1 MINFIYFHLKNI
13 IENYE
18 VNFKTLLLLG
28 GVGLVLHGCASMNGL
43 TSESFNQYASPQE
56 VIDKKNINDNNSSAK
71 EYVYYWGPQQGEKEV
86 QSLLPKQYLSR
97 FCDAKG
103 GKLSLVQKSS
113 MSLVKDIW
121 SKKLLNTYSSVK
133 QGIGAF
139 QCKQTDGQHWY
150 VSIEPIS
157 ERKLA
162 HTETRVVY
170 LQTKLV
176 SLDDV
181 KKLNAK
187 TVTTAVIAEKK
198 TNVNNAKNTIASKA
212 PPTKVIEEKKPVVAP
227 IEEEKEK
234 PQAEKIVLS
243 PQLQQM
249 QLYASARK
257 DLGRGQNQINA
268 CNNAERAYGYGRLR
282 GASGINVYA
291 ESGVLVAK
299 CLTSVPSYSRRFSNP
314 QDRAKRILQNLS
326 TNQNHAVAKY
336 MLKQMN

>member
-1 MINFIYFHLKNI
+1 M
-13 IENYE
+13 
-18 VNFKTLLLLG
+18 NFKTFLLLG
-28 GVGLVLHGCASMNGL
+28 GVGFGLHGCTSINGL
-43 TSESFNQYASPQE
+43 TSESFNQYTSPQE
-56 VIDKKNINDNNSSAK
+56 VIDKKNINDKNSSTK
-71 EYVYYWGPQQGEKEV
+71 EYVYYWGPQQGDKEI

-97 FCDAKG
+97 FCAAKG
-103 GKLSLVQKSS
+103 GKFSQVQKSS

-133 QGIGAF
+133 QGIGGY
-139 QCKQTDGQHWY
+139 QCKQSDGQQWY

-157 ERKLA
+157 ERKLD
-162 HTETRVVY
+162 HTETRVVH

-176 SLDDV
+176 SLDEL
-181 KKLNAK
+181 KKLYAK
-187 TVTTAVIAEKK
+187 TNTLPAVQEKK
-198 TNVNNAKNTIASKA
+198 PTVNNAKNTASSKA
-212 PPTKVIEEKKPVVAP
+212 PPPVKVVEEKKPVLLPV
-227 IEEEKEK
+227 EEEKPPVEK
-234 PQAEKIVLS
+234 VVLS

-291 ESGVLVAK
+291 ESGILVAK
-299 CLTSVPSYSRRFSNP
+299 CLTSIPSYSRRFSNP

-336 MLKQMN
+336 MLKQMK

>member
-1 MINFIYFHLKNI
+1 M
-13 IENYE
+13 
-18 VNFKTLLLLG
+18 NFKTFLLLG
-28 GVGLVLHGCASMNGL
+28 GVGFGLHGCTSINGL
-43 TSESFNQYASPQE
+43 TSESFNQYTSPQE
-56 VIDKKNINDNNSSAK
+56 VIDKKNINDKNSLTK
-71 EYVYYWGPQQGEKEV
+71 EYVYYWVPQQGDKEI

-97 FCDAKG
+97 FCAAKG
-103 GKLSLVQKSS
+103 GKFSQVQKSS

-133 QGIGAF
+133 QGIGGY
-139 QCKQTDGQHWY
+139 QCKQSDGQQWY

-157 ERKLA
+157 ERKLD
-162 HTETRVVY
+162 HTETRVVH

-176 SLDDV
+176 SLDEL
-181 KKLNAK
+181 KKLYAK
-187 TVTTAVIAEKK
+187 TNTLPAVQEKK
-198 TNVNNAKNTIASKA
+198 PTVNNAKNTASSKA
-212 PPTKVIEEKKPVVAP
+212 PPPVKVVEEKKPVLLPV
-227 IEEEKEK
+227 EEEKPPVEK
-234 PQAEKIVLS
+234 VVLS

-291 ESGVLVAK
+291 ESGILVAK
-299 CLTSVPSYSRRFSNP
+299 CLTSIPSYSRRFSKP

-326 TNQNHAVAKY
+326 TNQNNAVAKY
-336 MLKQMN
+336 MLKQMK

>member
-1 MINFIYFHLKNI
+1 M
-13 IENYE
+13 
-18 VNFKTLLLLG
+18 NFKTFLLLG
-28 GVGLVLHGCASMNGL
+28 GVGFGLHGCTSINGL
-43 TSESFNQYASPQE
+43 TSESFTQYTSPQE

-71 EYVYYWGPQQGEKEV
+71 EYVYYWGPQQGGTEV
-86 QSLLPKQYLSR
+86 QSLIPKSYLSR
-97 FCDAKG
+97 FCAAKD
-103 GKLSLVQKSS
+103 GKFSQIQKSS
-113 MSLVKDIW
+113 ISLVKDIW

-133 QGIGAF
+133 QGIGGY
-139 QCKQTDGQHWY
+139 QCKQSDGQQWY

-157 ERKLA
+157 ERKLD

-176 SLDDV
+176 SLDEL
-181 KKLNAK
+181 KKLYAK
-187 TVTTAVIAEKK
+187 TNTLPAVQEKK
-198 TNVNNAKNTIASKA
+198 PSVNNAKNTTSTKA
-212 PPTKVIEEKKPVVAP
+212 PPPVKVVEEKKPVLPPV
-227 IEEEKEK
+227 EEEKPPVEK
-234 PQAEKIVLS
+234 VVLS

-336 MLKQMN
+336 MLKQMK